1 MGRRLGFRSLVMIMI
16 LTGLSHPVAA
26 GQAGRPV
33 IVVELFD
40 HAALS
45 AETVT
50 QAKGEVSRTYGDVG
64 VEVLWTDATNAQGR
78 FVVHLIIR
86 PTPPRPRMMGHALGD
101 SHDTG
106 GTAFVY
112 RDRVLD
118 VARARHLDVARVLG
132 YAMAH
137 EMGHLL
143 LPYPSHAITGIMQA
157 DWDGADFER
166 MRSGSL
172 RFTPAQ
178 ASAIR
183 AKASASDAAA
193 IAAGGT
199 ADSRFP
205 DP

>member
-1 MGRRLGFRSLVMIMI
+1 
-16 LTGLSHPVAA
+16 
-26 GQAGRPV
+26 
-33 IVVELFD
+33 
-40 HAALS
+40 
-45 AETVT
+45 
-50 QAKGEVSRTYGDVG
+50 
-64 VEVLWTDATNAQGR
+64 
-78 FVVHLIIR
+78 
-86 PTPPRPRMMGHALGD
+86 
-101 SHDTG
+101 
-106 GTAFVY
+106 
-112 RDRVLD
+112 
-118 VARARHLDVARVLG
+118 
-132 YAMAH
+132 
-137 EMGHLL
+137 
-143 LPYPSHAITGIMQA
+143 MQA